1 MNETSKVTRN
11 HLQRAAYLYIRQSSL
26 YQATYNQEST
36 ARQYRF
42 RERAGAL
49 GWRADQIIVIDED
62 QGQSGESAADR
73 SGFQRMVAEAGLGK
87 VGIILSLEVSR
98 LARNC
103 ADWHRLLEIC
113 ALTDTLIADEDGLY
127 DPNHFNDRLI
137 LGLRGTMSEA
147 ELHFLRARLQGGKL
161 NKARRGELKLMLP
174 PGFVYDAAERVVL
187 DPDHQVQQ
195 SIRLVFDTFEREG
208 SAWGVVRTLAR
219 QQIKLPVIMRTGPAA
234 GETAWIAPTLS
245 RVFRILRNP
254 RYAGAY
260 FYGRTRQ
267 RRGTVV
273 KRLAQEE
280 WKALIPNAHPGY
292 ITWDRYQANLRV
304 LEANHLH
311 LRKNGH
317 PTPAR
322 EGIALLQGLVVCGR
336 CGRRMTIRYHH
347 VRTKTTPVYCCQ
359 LINKDRGGQL
369 CQILPGQHIDQAV
382 GQQVAEAMTPA
393 TIEVALEV
401 FEELRRRHGE
411 VDALHRA
418 RIERACQEA
427 DLAQSQ
433 FLRVNPEN
441 RLVADVLEQRWNE
454 RLRELTTAEEVY
466 AQWKQGSVAPMDGK
480 VREQVL
486 NLAQDFPAVWNHP
499 RTSPRDRKRMLRL
512 LIEDVTLTREQGGI
526 QVGIRWKGGAQTQ
539 MVLPPPKTA
548 PELRRTPPEVLE
560 AITTLTR
567 HHADREI
574 ARILNG
580 QGHRSG
586 VGLSFNSESIRRVR
600 AAHGIPSYADNLRKA
615 GRLDSDE
622 MIARFGLTEAILI
635 KWRRSGQIRAVR
647 CNKKEYLHEPPSEE
661 LLKLL
666 PKLRRRPKLKK
677 TLCQTPSGTG
687 GVV

>member
-1 MNETSKVTRN
+1 MNENSKVTRN
-11 HLQRAAYLYIRQSSL
+11 HLDRVAYLYIRQSSL

-49 GWRADQIIVIDED
+49 GWRADQIVVIDED
-62 QGQSGESAADR
+62 QGQSGESAANR
-73 SGFQRMVAEAGLGK
+73 SGFQRMVAEVGLGK

-174 PGFVYDAAERVVL
+174 PGLVYDAAGRVVL
-187 DPDHQVQQ
+187 DPDRQVQQ
-195 SIRLVFDTFEREG
+195 AIRLVFDTFEREG
-208 SAWGVVRTLAR
+208 SAWGVTRTLA
-219 QQIKLPVIMRTGPAA
+219 QQQVKLPLTVRSGPAA
-234 GETAWIAPTLS
+234 GETGWIEPTLS
-245 RVFRILRNP
+245 RVFRILKNP
-254 RYAGAY
+254 RYAGVY

-292 ITWDRYQANLRV
+292 ITWDRYQANLKV
-304 LEANHLH
+304 LEANSLH
-311 LRKNGH
+311 LRKNGL

-336 CGRRMTIRYHH
+336 CGQRMTIRYHH
-347 VRTKTTPVYCCQ
+347 SRSRITPVYCCQ
-359 LINKDRGGQL
+359 SVSKERGGQL
-369 CQILPGQHIDQAV
+369 CQILPGHPIDQAI
-382 GQQVAEAMTPA
+382 GEQVAEAMTPA
-393 TIEVALEV
+393 TIQVALEV
-401 FEELRRRHGE
+401 FEELRRRHEE

-418 RIERACQEA
+418 RIERARQEA

-441 RLVADVLEQRWNE
+441 RLVADALEQRWNE
-454 RLRELTTAEEVY
+454 RLRELSTADEVY
-466 AQWKQGSVAPMDGK
+466 THWKQGTVTPMDGE

-512 LIEDVTLTREQGGI
+512 LIEDVTLTRGEGI
-526 QVGIRWKGGAQTQ
+526 HVGIRWKGGALTQ
-539 MVLPPPKTA
+539 MTLPPPKTA
-548 PELRRTPPEVLE
+548 PELRRTPPEVLA
-560 AITTLTR
+560 AITELTR

-574 ARILNG
+574 ARVLNG
-580 QGHRSG
+580 QGQRSG
-586 VGLSFNSESIRRVR
+586 VGLSFNGESIRRVR
-600 AAHGIPSYADNLRKA
+600 AAHGIPSYADHLRKA
-615 GRLDSDE
+615 GMLASE
-622 MIARFGLTEAILI
+622 EIVAQFGVTEAILI
-635 KWRRSGQIRAVR
+635 KWRRAGQIRAIR
-647 CNKKEYLHEPPSEE
+647 CNQKEYLHEPPSDE
-661 LLKLL
+661 LLKIL
-666 PKLRRRPKLKK
+666 PKLRRRPRSTK
-677 TLCQTPSGTG
+677 PSAKRHQAQEA
-687 GVV
+687 